1 MAENTLRGRFVWH
14 ELTTPNGEGA
24 QDFYTKVF
32 GWRAE
37 KWEQD
42 PSYPLFV
49 GPRGPLAG
57 IVVEPSTTPHWLP
70 YISASDIEALVEQA
84 RGLGASVIKDVTS
97 MPDGGK
103 YAQLRDPQGAAFGVY
118 TSPEPSSEE
127 SAPERGEVSWN
138 ELATTDDQAAFDFYS
153 TLFGWESMAEHQM
166 GGGFVYRIFGS
177 NGVQRGGIYKQM
189 PQMQGP
195 PAWTCY
201 VRVKDIEGTV
211 RKAKAARAVLCNGP
225 MEVPG
230 GDWIAQFQ
238 DPYGAVFA
246 VHAAASDVKIA
257 APSSAKAASSS
268 RAESAESAEAS
279 KPAARSRQ
287 KSASKP
293 AKKKAPAKKAASR
306 RPARKAAKKAPKRAA
321 AKSARSAR
329 AKAKKSAKKTARRT
343 ARAAAGK
350 RSGGKKRTA
359 QKPRKGK

>member
-1 MAENTLRGRFVWH
+1 MAENALRGRFVWH

-24 QDFYTKVF
+24 QAFYTKVLN
-32 GWRAE
+32 WRAQT
-37 KWEQD
+37 WEED
-42 PSYPLFV
+42 PSYLLFV

-97 MPDGGK
+97 MPNGGK

-118 TSPEPSSEE
+118 ASPEPSSEE
-127 SAPERGEVSWN
+127 SPPERGEVSWN

-153 TLFGWESMAEHQM
+153 ALFGWESMDEHQM
-166 GGGFVYRIFGS
+166 GEGFVYRTFGS
-177 NGVQRGGIYKQM
+177 NGMQRGGIYKQM

-195 PAWTCY
+195 PAWTSY

-211 RKAKAARAVLCNGP
+211 RKAKAARAVLVNGP

-238 DPYGAVFA
+238 DPYGAMFA
-246 VHAAASDVKIA
+246 IHALASDVKAA
-257 APSSAKAASSS
+257 APSSTKAASSA
-268 RAESAESAEAS
+268 RAESAERAAAS
-279 KPAARSRQ
+279 KPAAKPKQ
-287 KSASKP
+287 KA
-293 AKKKAPAKKAASR
+293 AKKKAPAKKAAAG
-306 RPARKAAKKAPKRAA
+306 RPARKAAKKAAKRAA
-321 AKSARSAR
+321 AKSARRPAKAAR
-329 AKAKKSAKKTARRT
+329 SQTKAKKAARKT
-343 ARAAAGK
+343 ARAAGRK